1 MSNLE
6 EARRV
11 KRNYHRRIKRL
22 TDKVRKGSNEAAIK
36 IIATLTEM
44 ETKIQVLGFRLTEN
58 GKLVEN
64 VVQQKEESEA
74 DRLIARSRAGD
85 PYAMVE
91 IVRFLAEVDGS

>member
-85 PYAMVE
+85 KDINY
-91 IVRFLAEVDGS
+91 